1 MHKLIMTAAIATVAF
16 AAQAHAD
23 KGVGVGK
30 YVWNAKESHYST
42 GNYTTQQTME
52 ITKNDKD
59 GIAVSQVVTPL
70 DGKTFSWHIEAPYDD
85 VMRPGSTWMSFAFR
99 RISDN
104 QFHDRYKMND
114 SGIEGEETYTI
125 TDKKLTIE
133 GAAIIKGKKEP
144 YVEVWDKVE

>member
-1 MHKLIMTAAIATVAF
+1 MRRLILSAAAATLGF
-16 AAQAHAD
+16 AALAHAEG
-23 KGVGVGK
+23 GVGVGK

-42 GNYTTQQTME
+42 GAYTTEQTME
-52 ITKNDKD
+52 IKKNDKD

-85 VMRPGSTWMSFAFR
+85 KMRPGSQWMSFAFS

-104 QFHDRYKMND
+104 QFHDRYRMND

-125 TDKKLTIE
+125 TAKKLTIE
-133 GAAIIKGKKEP
+133 GAAMIKGKKEP

>member
-42 GNYTTQQTME
+42 GNYTTEQTME
-52 ITKNDKD
+52 IKKNDKD

>member
-1 MHKLIMTAAIATVAF
+1 MHKLIMTATIATVAF

-42 GNYTTQQTME
+42 GNYTTEQTME
-52 ITKNDKD
+52 IKKNDKD